1 MERLLLTTGDKFP
14 SLECS
19 DRQGRRRILRSSSGM
34 GFCNGMIISLL
45 SAPYGKYGPSVKSK
59 PSQSIRSQACA
70 RNCDVPD
77 LMRRQWS
84 QLVAVDHPQHA
95 DDGLIWQDRRYATV
109 ADPNMDF
116 TCRCGARQS
125 IPLVPASACAVSV
138 QPETGAKHVACVTV
152 LAWAL
157 DTSAITD
164 FTLATTFCTPAQN
177 QSKLASQGSG
187 KSCCAA
193 RAA

>member
-1 MERLLLTTGDKFP
+1 MERLLLTAGDKSP

-19 DRQGRRRILRSSSGM
+19 DRQRRWRILRNSSGM
-34 GFCNGMIISLL
+34 GFCSGMIISLL

-59 PSQSIRSQACA
+59 PSQSIRSHACA

-84 QLVAVDHPQHA
+84 QLVAVGHLRHA
-95 DDGLIWQDRRYATV
+95 DDGVIWQDRRYATV

-138 QPETGAKHVACVTV
+138 QPETGAKQVAGLTV
-152 LAWAL
+152 LVWAL

-164 FTLATTFCTPAQN
+164 FTPATTFCTPDRD
-177 QSKLASQGSG
+177 QSKLASQGSI
-187 KSCCAA
+187 KSCRAA
-193 RAA
+193 RAT